1 MRILTEDELLQ
12 LEEDILD
19 RLWGCLCAANTNGAL
34 GLMLNSMGLSNLAET
49 YLRDPDELFTL
60 PEGKILVVGA
70 LPRME
75 VELRGVA
82 KQLGISPDRVE
93 FLRYEDT
100 TNYNFHRLA
109 YNYSYCAIL
118 FGHAPH
124 SARGKSDDSSIITH
138 IESNRDR
145 YPTCLRLYAGGEN
158 KATKT
163 SLRNA
168 LVGLMDDGLVV
179 AA

>member
-1 MRILTEDELLQ
+1 MRVLKDDELIQ

-19 RLWGCLCAANTNGAL
+19 RLWACLNSANTSGRLGFLLNAL
-34 GLMLNSMGLSNLAET
+34 GLSDLADT
-49 YLRDPDELFTL
+49 YLRDPEELFTL

-70 LPRME
+70 LPRLE

-100 TNYNFHRLA
+100 TNYDFHRLA
-109 YNYSYCAIL
+109 YNYGYGAIL

-124 SARGKSDDSSIITH
+124 SARGKGEDSSIITH

-145 YPTCLRLYAGGEN
+145 YPTCLRLYAGKEN

-168 LVGLMDDGLVV
+168 LVNLMGEGLVV